1 MNETGGSVPVRWRTG
16 VWTIFAVTAMCA
28 STLTAQLPL
37 PDPRPLDA
45 PRITPLEMSEANEQQ
60 KALLGDGPNINVTR
74 TIARHPELAEAWL
87 TFARYVLGEN
97 SLPARDREILILR
110 IGWLCQSEYEF
121 GQHTILGKR
130 VGLTDDEIKRI
141 TQGPDASGWSEH
153 DRALLRATDQL
164 RTDAFIDDAT
174 WATLAKTY
182 STEQLMD
189 VVFTVGEYN
198 LVSMALRTFGVQLD
212 EGVGGFPE

>member
-1 MNETGGSVPVRWRTG
+1 MNDPGGCRTHQRA
-16 VWTIFAVTAMCA
+16 FAVSVLAA
-28 STLTAQLPL
+28 LIALIAVPLAAQLP
-37 PDPRPLDA
+37 DPKPLSE
-45 PRITPLEMSEANEQQ
+45 PRITPLEMSEANAQR

-74 TIARHPELAEAWL
+74 TIARHPKLAEAWL
-87 TFARYVLGEN
+87 TFARYVLSEN
-97 SLPARDREILILR
+97 TLPERDREILILR

-130 VGLTDDEIKRI
+130 VGLSDEEIKRI
-141 TQGPDASGWSEH
+141 TQGPDAPGWSDH
-153 DRALLRATDQL
+153 DRALLHATDQL
-164 RTDAFIDDAT
+164 RKDAFIHDET

-182 STEQLMD
+182 STEQMMD

-212 EGVGGFPE
+212 EGVPGFPQ